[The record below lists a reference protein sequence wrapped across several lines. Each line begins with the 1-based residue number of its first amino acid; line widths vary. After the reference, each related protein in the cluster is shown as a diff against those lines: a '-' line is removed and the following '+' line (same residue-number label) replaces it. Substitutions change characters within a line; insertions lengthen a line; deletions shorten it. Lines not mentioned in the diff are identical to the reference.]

1 APTNVTFLRRTV
13 SIPTARGHCPA
24 ARSALCLVSP
34 RELES
39 PLLAHRR
46 LQALVQLREE
56 LLRGQPGLLRADQ
69 QREVLRH
76 VARLDAVD
84 ADALQRLRE
93 LREVG
98 VVVQLRAVCQPSS
111 PREDRGD
118 RVGGGLLALL
128 VLPVV

>member
-1 APTNVTFLRRTV
+1 VAPVLPAPTNVTFLRRTV
-13 SIPTARGHCPA
+13 SIPTARGRRPA
-24 ARSALCLVSP
+24 RAPVVPGLP
-34 RELES
+34 RELDES
-39 PLLAHRR
+39 PLSAHRR

-111 PREDRGD
+111 PR
-118 RVGGGLLALL
+118 
-128 VLPVV
+128 